1 MQSAC
6 LISSRR
12 PEKMTIYLQYSA
24 LTDDLQLKP
33 CLYCSFIYR
42 SDCQATSPYSIGTS
56 SMQDMFNQHA
66 TSPGHSPDKS
76 SDLLDLHLH
85 FPDYL
90 TNAEEAIWTSGDF
103 AA

>member
-1 MQSAC
+1 
-6 LISSRR
+6 
-12 PEKMTIYLQYSA
+12 
-24 LTDDLQLKP
+24 
-33 CLYCSFIYR
+33 
-42 SDCQATSPYSIGTS
+42 
-56 SMQDMFNQHA
+56 MQDMFNQHA